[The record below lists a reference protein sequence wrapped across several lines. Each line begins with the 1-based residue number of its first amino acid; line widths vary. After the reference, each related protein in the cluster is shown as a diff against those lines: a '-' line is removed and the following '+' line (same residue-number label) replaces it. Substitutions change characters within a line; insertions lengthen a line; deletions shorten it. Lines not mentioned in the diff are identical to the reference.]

1 MMRNCSPSATS
12 LCDSGRDDNFGLAS
26 MLIQSNVGGCD
37 TTNGTHAACLRG
49 VTKLFG
55 VGTTEVHALNEVDFN
70 VHTGELLLLV
80 GPSGCGK
87 TTLLSVLAGILDAT
101 SGEVDVFGT
110 RIDQLSQQEKTEFR
124 RDNIGF
130 IFQQYNLLPTLTA
143 AENAAI
149 PLLIHRV
156 EFERAI
162 AKAKEYLER
171 VGMAERA
178 DFLPAQLSGGQQQRV
193 AIARALITEPR
204 LIVCDEPTAALDGET
219 GKMVLEMF
227 RSTALTDNRAI
238 VVVTHDNRIFPYGDR
253 IAEMLDG
260 RILSIHENEF
270 AAGHGKESVQ

>member
-1 MMRNCSPSATS
+1 
-12 LCDSGRDDNFGLAS
+12 

>member
-1 MMRNCSPSATS
+1 VAN
-12 LCDSGRDDNFGLAS
+12 
-26 MLIQSNVGGCD
+26 GCE
-37 TTNGTHAACLRG
+37 TENGTHAACLRG

-55 VGTTEVHALNEVDFN
+55 VGTTEVHALNNVDFN

-101 SGEVDVFGT
+101 EGEVDVFGT
-110 RIDQLSQQEKTEFR
+110 RIDQLSQQEKTAFR
-124 RDNIGF
+124 RDNVGF

-143 AENAAI
+143 AENVAI

-156 EFERAI
+156 DFEEAV
-162 AKAKEYLER
+162 AKARIYLER
-171 VGMAERA
+171 VGMADRA
-178 DFLPAQLSGGQQQRV
+178 EFLPSQLSGGQQQRV

-204 LIVCDEPTAALDGET
+204 LIVCDEPTAALDGDT
-219 GKMVLEMF
+219 GKMILEMF
-227 RSTALTDNRAI
+227 RSTALTGDRAI
-238 VVVTHDNRIFPYGDR
+238 VVVTHDSRIFPYGDR

-270 AAGHGKESVQ
+270 LPAHLAGHGAAEGKESVR

>member
-1 MMRNCSPSATS
+1 M
-12 LCDSGRDDNFGLAS
+12 S
-26 MLIQSNVGGCD
+26 MAAQSSTNGCD
-37 TTNGTHAACLRG
+37 TENGTHAACLRN

-55 VGTTEVHALNEVDFN
+55 VGTTEVHALDHVDFN

-110 RIDQLSQQEKTEFR
+110 RIDQLDQQEKTAFR
-124 RDNIGF
+124 RDNVGF

-143 AENAAI
+143 AENVAI

-156 EFERAI
+156 DFDEAVE
-162 AKAKEYLER
+162 KARVYLDR
-171 VGMAERA
+171 VGMADRA
-178 DFLPAQLSGGQQQRV
+178 EFLPSQLSGGQQQRV

-204 LIVCDEPTAALDGET
+204 LIVCDEPTAALDGDT
-219 GKMVLEMF
+219 GKMILEMF
-227 RSTALTDNRAI
+227 RSTALTGDRAI
-238 VVVTHDNRIFPYGDR
+238 VVVTHDSRIFPYGDR

-260 RILSIHENEF
+260 RILSIHENEY
-270 AAGHGKESVQ
+270 APGHGKERVQ